1 MRRLALVLAALAAV
15 LVPAVGASGAS
26 HVLLPGCG
34 GTDQAQFEPSNV
46 IIACGDGAFRV
57 TKLKWHT
64 WTGSKA
70 TGSGT
75 GKVDNCK
82 PNCAQG
88 KFESFPVK
96 LTASSPKTCSNGK
109 REFTKL
115 HYLFPGKRP
124 KGTVRSDTLARPC
137 SR

>member
-1 MRRLALVLAALAAV
+1 MRRLALAVAALAAV
-15 LVPAVGASGAS
+15 LVPAVGASGAT

-34 GTDQAQFEPSNV
+34 GSDRAHFKPADV

-57 TKLKWHT
+57 TKLKWQT
-64 WTGSKA
+64 WTGTKA

-88 KFESFPVK
+88 KFESFPVR
-96 LTASSPKTCSNGK
+96 LTASRPKTCSNGK
-109 REFTKL
+109 REFTRL
-115 HYLFPGKRP
+115 HYLFPGTRP
-124 KGTVRSDTLARPC
+124 KGTARSDTLVRSC
-137 SR
+137 SA